1 MSSLQFWHNPRCSK
15 SRQALA
21 MLEDR
26 GIAPQLMLYLQTPPD
41 RSRLDQILDK
51 LQIGA
56 ADLIRT
62 GQAEWKQAGLT
73 KNAPEDQLRDLIV
86 ANPIL
91 IERPILETGT
101 KAVIGRPPENI
112 LGVL

>member
-1 MSSLQFWHNPRCSK
+1 MSDMQFWHNPRCSK

-21 MLEDR
+21 LLEDR
-26 GIAPQLMLYLQTPPD
+26 GITPQLMLYLQTPPD

-56 ADLIRT
+56 ANLIRT
-62 GQAEWKQAGLT
+62 GQAEWKQSGVT
-73 KNAPEDQLRDLIV
+73 KDAPEDQLRDLIV

-101 KAVIGRPPENI
+101 EAVIGRPPEN
-112 LGVL
+112 VLELL

>member
-1 MSSLQFWHNPRCSK
+1 MSDLTYWHNPRCSK
-15 SRQALA
+15 SRQGLAL
-21 MLEDR
+21 LEDR
-26 GIAPQLMLYLQTPPD
+26 GVAPQIMLYLETPPD
-41 RSRLDQILDK
+41 RARLDQILDK

-62 GQAEWKQAGLT
+62 GQAEWKQSGLT

-91 IERPILETGT
+91 IERPILETDAQ
-101 KAVIGRPPENI
+101 AVVGRPPEKVLEI
-112 LGVL
+112 L